1 MIPPIQHMNL
11 DFETVS
17 KKQPSKLDTHLYSFC
32 FAISIYHPRSL
43 NLETMKCRWVVN
55 HSQNLKHAKSWMKVD
70 FQNSI
75 VCIQIVEVVRWKTH
89 PLNIYNTTR
98 TVPLGPLVPC
108 CPLHHLHHLHLQD
121 PCCQLPL
128 HLPLHQLYH
137 LHHLHQL
144 DLQDP
149 CCQLPLHLPLHLW
162 VPGDLGDPDPFL
174 DNNKQF
180 CLLNSANTT
189 TSQQCVIVNF
199 FIISN
204 LIYNLIYNL

>member
-128 HLPLHQLYH
+128 HLPLH
-137 LHHLHQL
+137 
-144 DLQDP
+144 
-149 CCQLPLHLPLHLW
+149 LW